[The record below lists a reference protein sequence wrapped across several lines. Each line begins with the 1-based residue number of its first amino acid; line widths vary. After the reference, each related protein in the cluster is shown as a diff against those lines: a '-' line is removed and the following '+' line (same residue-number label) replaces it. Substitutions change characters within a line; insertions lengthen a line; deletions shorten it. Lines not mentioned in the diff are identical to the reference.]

1 MWIYE
6 KKLQYPVKIKN
17 PNPKLAGV
25 IISQLG
31 GPDGETGAALRY
43 LNQRYT
49 MPSAEA
55 IGVLTDIGSE
65 ELGHQEMV
73 AAILY
78 QLTKGLTPAEI
89 KAGGFDKY
97 FVDHTLGIYP
107 TSASGMPYTA
117 ASMQSKGD
125 AVADLMEDLAA
136 EQKARVTYDNI
147 LRLSDD
153 PDVNDVIRFL
163 RQREIVH
170 FQRFGE
176 ALRRTQEGLD
186 QKNYYAFNPEY
197 RVNKG
202 ARK

>member
-6 KKLQYPVKIKN
+6 KKLQYPVRIKN
-17 PNPKLAGV
+17 PNPRLAGV

-31 GPDGETGAALRY
+31 GPDGETGAAMRY

-49 MPSAEA
+49 MPNAES
-55 IGVLTDIGSE
+55 IGMLTDIGSE

-107 TSASGMPYTA
+107 TSAAGTPFTA
-117 ASMQSKGD
+117 AALQSKGD
-125 AVADLMEDLAA
+125 PVADLMEDLAA

-163 RQREIVH
+163 RQREVVH

-186 QKNYYAFNPEY
+186 KKNYYSFNPEY
-197 RVNKG
+197 RVKKS

>member
-17 PNPKLAGV
+17 PNPRLAGV

-31 GPDGETGAALRY
+31 GPDGELSAATRY

-49 MPSAEA
+49 MPSGEA
-55 IGVLTDIGSE
+55 IGMLTDIGSE
-65 ELGHQEMV
+65 ELGHCEMI

-78 QLTKGLTPAEI
+78 QLTKNLTPDEI

-107 TSASGMPYTA
+107 SSAAGVPFDAKYVA
-117 ASMQSKGD
+117 SKGD
-125 AVADLMEDLAA
+125 AIADLVEDLAA

-163 RQREIVH
+163 RQREVVH
-170 FQRFGE
+170 FQRFGDV
-176 ALRRTQEGLD
+176 LRKTQEGLD
-186 QKNYYAFNPEY
+186 QKNYYSFNPEY
-197 RVNKG
+197 TKKR
-202 ARK
+202 